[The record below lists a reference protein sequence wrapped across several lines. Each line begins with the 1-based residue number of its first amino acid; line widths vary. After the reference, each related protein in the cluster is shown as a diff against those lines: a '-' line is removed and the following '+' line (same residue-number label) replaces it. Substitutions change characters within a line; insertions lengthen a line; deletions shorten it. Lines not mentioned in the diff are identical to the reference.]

1 MFPARQQNMARATY
15 CVLPFGCVY
24 FSYATKAHAHACC
37 LGRIRG
43 ARAVIKSLP
52 KTTLP
57 SVLVRGV
64 GRQRGAL
71 VGWYQLAQCRWPRDV
86 GRRGAGSCLGS
97 DVCVLWL
104 GMSMCLFFCVSE
116 LCHRKHTAPTRGRAR
131 AGSTHGLE
139 RGKRTEPTA
148 RRKTGRVG
156 VGARR
161 EAGRC
166 LVFFCECYF
175 LCMHAH
181 VTYTYAQQSPLP
193 LKCICI
199 CAELVLR
206 RYSLQGFVSR
216 GSNLRVH

>member
-104 GMSMCLFFCVSE
+104 GMSMCLFF
-116 LCHRKHTAPTRGRAR
+116 A
-131 AGSTHGLE
+131 
-139 RGKRTEPTA
+139 
-148 RRKTGRVG
+148 
-156 VGARR
+156 
-161 EAGRC
+161 
-166 LVFFCECYF
+166 
-175 LCMHAH
+175 
-181 VTYTYAQQSPLP
+181 
-193 LKCICI
+193 
-199 CAELVLR
+199 
-206 RYSLQGFVSR
+206 
-216 GSNLRVH
+216 